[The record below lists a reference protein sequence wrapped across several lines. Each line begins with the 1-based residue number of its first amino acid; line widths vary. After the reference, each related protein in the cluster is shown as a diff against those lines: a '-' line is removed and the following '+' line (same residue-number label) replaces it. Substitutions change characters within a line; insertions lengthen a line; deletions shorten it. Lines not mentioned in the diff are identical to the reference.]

1 MERSYYLNLAQSGL
15 RMPIGV
21 DLVLQEQP
29 DPEAILRDGARLGPV
44 LAEAA
49 RRFGTPLAF
58 PHMDLE
64 LEKAALLAM
73 IGVPPQQVPKFHFDG
88 CPSAEVRAAVAAH
101 LDDPLDARLQA
112 QVDAIAY
119 VARCTDLV
127 PVGMAIGPFSLM
139 TKLIADPITPVF
151 LAGSGLSAAEDEE
164 IRALEITLELATQV
178 ILRSLAAQCAAGA
191 RALFIA
197 EPAANVVYLSPK
209 QIAAGA
215 DIFERYVMQP
225 NRRIRAFLA
234 ERDCDLLF
242 HCCGELTDAMVASF
256 ASLDPAILSLGSSR
270 RLWEDAA
277 LVPKQTVLYG
287 NLPSK
292 KFYSDSLISA
302 AEVAMQA
309 HELTERMRAVGH
321 PFILGTECD
330 VLSVPGCEAAIWKK
344 IAVLLEEPEAGIV
357 EHARPSLPAEMPV
370 AD

>member
-127 PVGMAIGPFSLM
+127 PVGMAIGPFSRLLSSCGPRDTVPAVRLSHSPCCARPQKNPRPLPPM
-139 TKLIADPITPVF
+139 CSL
-151 LAGSGLSAAEDEE
+151 LSAPIIPPHADTCPTNES
-164 IRALEITLELATQV
+164 LLTL
-178 ILRSLAAQCAAGA
+178 
-191 RALFIA
+191 
-197 EPAANVVYLSPK
+197 P
-209 QIAAGA
+209 
-215 DIFERYVMQP
+215 
-225 NRRIRAFLA
+225 
-234 ERDCDLLF
+234 
-242 HCCGELTDAMVASF
+242 
-256 ASLDPAILSLGSSR
+256 
-270 RLWEDAA
+270 
-277 LVPKQTVLYG
+277 
-287 NLPSK
+287 
-292 KFYSDSLISA
+292 
-302 AEVAMQA
+302 
-309 HELTERMRAVGH
+309 
-321 PFILGTECD
+321 
-330 VLSVPGCEAAIWKK
+330 
-344 IAVLLEEPEAGIV
+344 
-357 EHARPSLPAEMPV
+357 
-370 AD
+370 